1 MNNAT
6 DQEQVERMDSS
17 DAEESAYDQLR
28 QMDAQASLNAMQ
40 SMAGASGAESIRD
53 ADSGRYN
60 AASNG
65 NPASDSE
72 QKRAGRDQVLRF
84 LEENADNLPGGA
96 ATFRDL
102 QRNVTDLGQRNSDTQ
117 ARRESIESR
126 LGGSEGTPEERNPD
140 DARGLH
146 QRQLL
151 DRLRPEQRAMLEAF
165 AEVNGFVRAD
175 DVEAAETERLS
186 DEFTSQSIQE
196 GIDLYGGDFGTM
208 EDGRFMWNPD
218 IKEEARAV
226 LERITSDDTGIT
238 PTDLFAILKA
248 RSGGAINKADAY
260 RQRITRG
267 VNANT
272 ISRSAPNS
280 TRSNINYN
288 RERGDTLEDVT
299 DRALLDALSS

>member
-1 MNNAT
+1 
-6 DQEQVERMDSS
+6 
-17 DAEESAYDQLR
+17 
-28 QMDAQASLNAMQ
+28 
-40 SMAGASGAESIRD
+40 
-53 ADSGRYN
+53 
-60 AASNG
+60 
-65 NPASDSE
+65 
-72 QKRAGRDQVLRF
+72 
-84 LEENADNLPGGA
+84 
-96 ATFRDL
+96 
-102 QRNVTDLGQRNSDTQ
+102 
-117 ARRESIESR
+117 
-126 LGGSEGTPEERNPD
+126 
-140 DARGLH
+140 
-146 QRQLL
+146 
-151 DRLRPEQRAMLEAF
+151 MLEAF